1 MNIDINN
8 YRAVIDEIND
18 AMTKSEKVE
27 IINKY
32 GLNCAPKL
40 KDMEQAV
47 YDILRE
53 DRKSRGSNL
62 TRVDFSLFNR
72 NNIGTFPS
80 MSKALDMESR
90 EFPIEYLKYLKDAAS
105 HDKSIS
111 RRNYY
116 NSLCKLV
123 EKYILQHSLTS
134 SASDIKDLEARLTEE
149 TMNFRMYHLDSVKK
163 WAMQRYD
170 RMPEAL
176 ENVKARI
183 KEILSK
189 VEQYRITVQDV
200 PVYDRLRKISNFQ
213 DKLGL
218 GEARKSE
225 YEFKEILKLTKKEY
239 CDSEVSKAEKEFNVK
254 LAAMS
259 KTLYDKGFT
268 NENIN
273 VKHIGNDPKMFEML
287 VSNGQKTFYAR
298 SIWAAENSY
307 LVSPHF
313 RFIVTSPKG
322 IQ

>member
-1 MNIDINN
+1 MNINVEN
-8 YRAVIDEIND
+8 YRTVIDEIND

-90 EFPIEYLKYLKDAAS
+90 EFPVEYLKYLKDAAS

-111 RRNYY
+111 RRDYY
-116 NSLCKLV
+116 KSLCKLV

-134 SASDIKDLEARLTEE
+134 SASDIKNLEARLTEE
-149 TMNFRMYHLDSVKK
+149 TMNFRLYHLDSVKK

-170 RMPEAL
+170 KLPEAL
-176 ENVKARI
+176 KNVETRI

-189 VEQYRITVQDV
+189 VEQYRITVQNI
-200 PVYDRLRKISNFQ
+200 PMYDRLRKISNFQ
-213 DKLGL
+213 GKLEL

-225 YEFKEILKLTKKEY
+225 YEFKEILKMTKKEY
-239 CDSEVSKAEKEFNVK
+239 CDSEVSKAEEEFNIK
-254 LAAMS
+254 LASMS

-268 NENIN
+268 NENLS

-287 VSNGQKTFYAR
+287 VSNGQKTYYAR